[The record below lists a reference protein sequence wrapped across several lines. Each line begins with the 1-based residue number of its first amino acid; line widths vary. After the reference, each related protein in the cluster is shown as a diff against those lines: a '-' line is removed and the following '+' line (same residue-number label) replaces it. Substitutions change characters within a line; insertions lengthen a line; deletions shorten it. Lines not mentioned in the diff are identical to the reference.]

1 MASAQIWRPAKTK
14 IAATRMAFVM
24 PALSA
29 NMKAATK
36 GKQNA
41 ARNRID
47 KPATDKLYGAILAY
61 L

>member
-1 MASAQIWRPAKTK
+1 
-14 IAATRMAFVM
+14 M

-47 KPATDKLYGAILAY
+47 KPATDKLYGAFLAY